1 MLYNTRVAERREKPH
16 ILRSD
21 RLLNWSVLR
30 FVPQWMTPNKIT
42 VVRFICVPG
51 VAFPL
56 LSHSDLWGGI
66 LFAFAAFTDALDGAR
81 ARVEDEVTSWGKVAD
96 PLADKLLIGTVAVI
110 LVVHYIGVWVAGAVI
125 GIDLILVVRALFMLS
140 QKKKVEANRAGKA
153 KMLFQSVALVS
164 LFIYI
169 VSSIPL
175 FLVIATYLLYVAI
188 VFAVVSLI
196 LYASA

>member
-16 ILRSD
+16 ILRTD

-42 VVRFICVPG
+42 VVRFICVPV
-51 VAFPL
+51 VAFLL
-56 LSHSDLWGGI
+56 LSHSYLWGGI

-110 LVVHYIGVWVAGAVI
+110 LVVHYIGVWVAVAVI

>member
-1 MLYNTRVAERREKPH
+1 MAKRKEKPH
-16 ILRSD
+16 ILRTD

-42 VVRFICVPG
+42 VVRFICVPV
-51 VAFPL
+51 VAFLL
-56 LSHSDLWGGI
+56 LSHSYLWGGI

-110 LVVHYIGVWVAGAVI
+110 LVVHYIGVWVAAAVI
-125 GIDLILVVRALFMLS
+125 GIDLVLVIRALFMLS
-140 QKKKVEANRAGKA
+140 RKKKVEANRAGKT
-153 KMLFQSVALVS
+153 KMLLQSVALVS

-169 VSSIPL
+169 LSDVAL
-175 FLVIATYLLYVAI
+175 FLVIATYLLYAAI
-188 VFAVVSLI
+188 VFAVISLI